1 MDEEGIIELPVTG
14 GKHLKV
20 NYVGSHL
27 KNYDSILVLS
37 HFKGHALAGFGGAMK
52 NVAIGI
58 ASSKGKCQ
66 IHGGYTVEDIMA
78 SDLNRFIEAM
88 ADAVKSVIDYKKGK
102 MVYIS
107 VMKDISIDCDC
118 DVNPQPPEMKDIG
131 ILASIDPVALDQA
144 CVDLIYKS
152 NDKGKENLIKRIE
165 EKNGLHL
172 LECGEQLGIG
182 SRKYEII
189 SID

>member
-1 MDEEGIIELPVTG
+1 MSDTYGGDSLQKII
-14 GKHLKV
+14 
-20 NYVGSHL
+20 
-27 KNYDSILVLS
+27 D
-37 HFKGHALAGFGGAMK
+37 ADM
-52 NVAIGI
+52 
-58 ASSKGKCQ
+58 
-66 IHGGYTVEDIMA
+66 
-78 SDLNRFIEAM
+78 NRFIEAM

-107 VMKDISIDCDC
+107 VMKDMSIDCDC
-118 DVNPQPPEMKDIG
+118 DPNPHAPEMKDIG
-131 ILASIDPVALDQA
+131 ILAFIDPVALNQA

>member
-1 MDEEGIIELPVTG
+1 
-14 GKHLKV
+14 
-20 NYVGSHL
+20 
-27 KNYDSILVLS
+27 
-37 HFKGHALAGFGGAMK
+37 MK

-78 SDLNRFIEAM
+78 SDINRFIEAM

-118 DVNPQPPEMKDIG
+118 DVNPQPLEMKDIG

>member
-1 MDEEGIIELPVTG
+1 MSDTYGGDSLQKII
-14 GKHLKV
+14 
-20 NYVGSHL
+20 
-27 KNYDSILVLS
+27 D
-37 HFKGHALAGFGGAMK
+37 ADM
-52 NVAIGI
+52 
-58 ASSKGKCQ
+58 
-66 IHGGYTVEDIMA
+66 
-78 SDLNRFIEAM
+78 NRFIEAM

-172 LECGEQLGIG
+172 LEFVEQLGIG
-182 SRKYEII
+182 SII
-189 SID
+189 Y

>member
-1 MDEEGIIELPVTG
+1 
-14 GKHLKV
+14 
-20 NYVGSHL
+20 
-27 KNYDSILVLS
+27 
-37 HFKGHALAGFGGAMK
+37 
-52 NVAIGI
+52 
-58 ASSKGKCQ
+58 
-66 IHGGYTVEDIMA
+66 MA
-78 SDLNRFIEAM
+78 SDINRFIEAM

-182 SRKYEII
+182 SIKYEII